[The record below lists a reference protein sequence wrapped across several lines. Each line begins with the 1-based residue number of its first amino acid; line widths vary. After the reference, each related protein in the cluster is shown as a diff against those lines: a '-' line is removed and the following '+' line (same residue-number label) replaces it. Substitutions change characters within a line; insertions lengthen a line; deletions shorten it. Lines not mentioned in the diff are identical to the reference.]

1 MAFMAHQKE
10 VAAAETSEAMERR
23 FRPIAPKPL
32 PASPPPMPIGTTV
45 SSTLLGPH
53 KRNRQDYLVPS
64 PMSKRERDAMSY
76 PPPPVWWATGDGE
89 VPVVMRAWCMR
100 ESFLPGCE
108 EHLRGLS
115 LEGSSVSPWAPS
127 PDAGQRLFPVE
138 RDLISKLQVPKVIK
152 PRPARPV
159 RTIICIDCSS
169 IVVATTSAVEVAMS
183 KKTPREVEVELELPD
198 ALPAIVSGC
207 NNNRVYLANDAYKA
221 MVGQPVCPWLD
232 SLPGAGASRRIN
244 GEVVLS
250 VGAFSTTSH
259 LPSIRCA
266 FPCTARISWER
277 EDASASLT
285 VPCAVERLT
294 SNRDDY
300 CFIWRFDSEKASIMY
315 CIT

>member
-1 MAFMAHQKE
+1 MAFMAHEKE
-10 VAAAETSEAMERR
+10 VAAETSEAMERR

-32 PASPPPMPIGTTV
+32 PAPPPPMPISTTV
-45 SSTLLGPH
+45 SSILLGAH

-64 PMSKRERDAMSY
+64 PVSKRERDALSY
-76 PPPPVWWATGDGE
+76 PPPPPVRWATNDGE
-89 VPVVMRAWCMR
+89 VPVVMRAWCMP
-100 ESFLPGCE
+100 ESFLPSCE
-108 EHLRGLS
+108 EHFQGLS
-115 LEGSSVSPWAPS
+115 LEGSSVSRWAPS
-127 PDAGQRLFPVE
+127 PDAERLFPVK
-138 RDLISKLQVPKVIK
+138 RDLISNLQVPKVIR

-159 RTIICIDCSS
+159 RTTIFIDCSN
-169 IVVATTSAVEVAMS
+169 VVGATTSEVEVAVS
-183 KKTPREVEVELELPD
+183 NKTPREVEVELELPD
-198 ALPAIVSGC
+198 ALPAIVAGY

-221 MVGQPVCPWLD
+221 MVGQPICPWLD

-250 VGAFSTTSH
+250 VGEFSNILH
-259 LPSIRCA
+259 LPSTECA

-294 SNRDDY
+294 SNCNDY
-300 CFIWRFDSEKASIMY
+300 CFIWRFDSEEASIMY